1 MCDARAATRRETRPE
16 IEGMMTLDTD
26 KIDDAA
32 LAILSL
38 TLHDGD
44 RVWKG
49 IDWHITDRLF
59 EKGLIDN
66 PKNKAKSLSLTPE
79 GVERARAVLAR
90 EFSNAE

>member
-1 MCDARAATRRETRPE
+1 MHDTPAYTARNQRKGRE
-16 IEGMMTLDTD
+16 MTLDTD

-49 IDWHITDRLF
+49 VDWNITDRLF
-59 EKGLIDN
+59 EKGLIYD
-66 PKNKAKSLSLTPE
+66 PKNKTKSLSLTPE
-79 GVERARAVLAR
+79 GIEHARAILAR
-90 EFSNAE
+90 EFCKAT

>member
-1 MCDARAATRRETRPE
+1 M
-16 IEGMMTLDTD
+16 ILDTD

-49 IDWHITDRLF
+49 IDWHITNRLF
-59 EKGLIDN
+59 AKGLIHD

-79 GVERARAVLAR
+79 GVAHAREILAR
-90 EFSNAE
+90 EFSKAE

>member
-26 KIDDAA
+26 KIDNAA

-59 EKGLIDN
+59 E
-66 PKNKAKSLSLTPE
+66 E
-79 GVERARAVLAR
+79 
-90 EFSNAE
+90 

>member
-1 MCDARAATRRETRPE
+1 
-16 IEGMMTLDTD
+16 MTLDSD

-49 IDWHITDRLF
+49 IDWDITNRLF
-59 EKGLIDN
+59 EKGLIHD

-79 GVERARAVLAR
+79 GIAHARAVLTR
-90 EFSNAE
+90 EFSKAE